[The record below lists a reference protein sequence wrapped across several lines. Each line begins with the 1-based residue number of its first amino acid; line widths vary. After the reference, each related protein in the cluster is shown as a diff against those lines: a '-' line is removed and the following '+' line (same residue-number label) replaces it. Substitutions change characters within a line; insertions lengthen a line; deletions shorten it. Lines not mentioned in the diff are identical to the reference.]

1 MPKLTSLSDL
11 LVHELKDLYHAEKQL
26 VKALPR
32 MARAAHDAELRM
44 GFAEHLQQTK
54 HHVERIEQAMKKL
67 GATPRGRTC
76 KAMQGLLEE
85 GGDTI
90 HEDASPEVKDAA
102 LIAAAQRVE
111 HYEIAGYGT
120 ARTYAELL
128 ELEDV
133 VELMQQTLDEEAETD
148 KRLSI
153 LAETINL
160 RAESEEE
167 RQATGFRGGMLRME
181 NGRR

>member
-1 MPKLTSLSDL
+1 MPKLTNLSEL
-11 LVHELKDLYHAEKQL
+11 LVHELKDLYNAEQQL
-26 VKALPR
+26 VKALPK

-44 GFAEHLQQTK
+44 GFTEHLQQTR
-54 HHVERIEQAMKKL
+54 HHVERIERAMKVL
-67 GATPRGRTC
+67 GATPRGRVC
-76 KAMQGLLEE
+76 KAMKGLLAE
-85 GGDTI
+85 GTDTI
-90 HEDASPEVKDAA
+90 HEKAEKSVKDAA

-128 ELEDV
+128 NHEDI
-133 VELMQQTLDEEAETD
+133 VELMQETLDEEAETD

-160 RAESEEE
+160 RAESDQE
-167 RQATGFRGGMLRME
+167 RLRT
-181 NGRR
+181 R